1 MFVVGAAE
9 LHLLD
14 CPLVRAALIPSPSVG
29 LGQTVEKW
37 GSAEGGR
44 YGECTQK
51 VTPNLPSD

>member
-1 MFVVGAAE
+1 MAE

-29 LGQTVEKW
+29 LGQTVERW

-44 YGECTQK
+44 YDGKCTQK
-51 VTPNLPSD
+51 VTPNLPAD